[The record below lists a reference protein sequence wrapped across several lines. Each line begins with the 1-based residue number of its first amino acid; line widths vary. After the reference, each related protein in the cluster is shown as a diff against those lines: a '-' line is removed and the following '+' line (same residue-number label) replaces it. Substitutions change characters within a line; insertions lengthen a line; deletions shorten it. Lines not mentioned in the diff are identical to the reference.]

1 MNTGELLKSLLDIA
15 NLKQK
20 AFAESMYASPS
31 KISKIING
39 KLTISAAEARS
50 FSEQAARFFADELY
64 EDNCYFKFR
73 DIFPVI
79 LDFSSWHDLNDFLF
93 SAFQYSIEQ
102 DIETAEHPDGR
113 NYRNKYY
120 SGSKQILY
128 MYCIILS
135 DYLKRDLNEPLE
147 LYSSLQRFFGFY
159 ANLMNKVI
167 ILLPEKRWQLRLN
180 QFYNQDHLNTLAQEY
195 KSDILMSLFKT
206 ELFADLYRWQLN
218 VDASKPF
225 LLVQG
230 KFIML
235 FDRQIDG
242 TPQLALIRN
251 PSELNHFNDL
261 IMDKLK
267 EARCM
272 TFNSD
277 TIQEYLDREAA
288 KTESLEIDKKIKVLL
303 STTPAGYG
311 REQEGDQVANFY
323 GNLLE
328 DGTSIYMSADSIA
341 TFLFKA
347 EVIVPDLLT
356 VDLDVDARIDYL
368 TRIRNYVDSIK
379 QTSVNVI
386 NTPLNSLS
394 LLLDGDWSLISLV
407 HPLSQKVKYHIFAS
421 DLIGPELENARTVS
435 GINVSDYIDRQI
447 SHAAKYL

>member
-20 AFAESMYASPS
+20 AFAQSMYASPS

-39 KLTISAAEARS
+39 KLTVSAAEAKS
-50 FSEQAARFFADELY
+50 FSEQAARIFADELY
-64 EDNCYFKFR
+64 EDNCYFKFKE
-73 DIFPVI
+73 IFPVI

-102 DIETAEHPDGR
+102 DIEAAEHPDGK
-113 NYRNKYY
+113 NYKNKYY
-120 SGSKQILY
+120 SGNKQLLY

-147 LYSSLQRFFGFY
+147 LYSSLQRFFGYY

-167 ILLPEKRWQLRLN
+167 ILLPEMRWQVHLN
-180 QFYNQDHLNTLAQEY
+180 QFYDQEHLDTLAQEY

-218 VDASKPF
+218 IDANKPF
-225 LLVQG
+225 FLAKG

-251 PSELNHFNDL
+251 PSELNHFNEL
-261 IMDKLK
+261 VMDKLK
-267 EARCM
+267 EARLM

-277 TIQEYLDREAA
+277 TIQEYLDRDAA
-288 KTESLEIDKKIKVLL
+288 RTENLEIDKKIRVLL

-311 REQEGDQVANFY
+311 REQAQDQVADFY

-356 VDLDVDARIDYL
+356 VDLDLAARVDYL
-368 TRIRNYVDSIK
+368 TRIRDYVDSVK
-379 QTSVNVI
+379 HASVYII

-394 LLLDGDWSLISLV
+394 LLLGGEWSLISLV
-407 HPLSQKVKYHIFAS
+407 HPLSQKVKYHLFAS
-421 DLIGPELENARTVS
+421 DLIRPELENARALT

-447 SHAAKYL
+447 SQAQKYL